1 MTARVV
7 TTTRKELS
15 KQIVNPGT
23 YYYAYNAFKISVGY
37 PHVSEMNASNTSSD
51 SGEITL
57 DTDKEFYELA
67 VFINGEIL
75 YPCICIPG
83 LLGNILT
90 LVVLSQTN
98 MLSSTNA
105 FLSALAVSDMV
116 SLLNDLVYFS
126 VMVLSNSQPEIAYH
140 IYVHV
145 YPFAHFVF
153 NISNSVSSWLTV
165 SVAIERFLL
174 VCFPAKSRT
183 MCTRPRAI
191 AGTIVINVVMLTISL
206 PYAFRYKTIQVVD
219 NWSNKTS
226 LQLNL
231 TDLWQEDN
239 FSVYYSWS
247 LNFLRC
253 NIPLILLII
262 LNACII
268 KALLKLR
275 AKNRSRYI
283 HRQRVTF
290 MLIIIIMKF
299 LFCTTPDAVLSTFY
313 GYGYTEDNF
322 KVRGIRE
329 FTDML
334 LALNAATN
342 FVVYCV
348 LSVTFR
354 MNCRKLFCHREVPN
368 GALGK
373 RRSVYKLLSDRSIFW
388 KQNKKS
394 SCSL

>member
-1 MTARVV
+1 MRLTIKILIFAVSAWDLISCV
-7 TTTRKELS
+7 QGSLIWKF
-15 KQIVNPGT
+15 PGT
-23 YYYAYNAFKISVGY
+23 GNPQCNEMDPLNDTNNSS
-37 PHVSEMNASNTSSD
+37 SELESD
-51 SGEITL
+51 
-57 DTDKEFYELA
+57 KNFYELA
-67 VFINGEIL
+67 VFINGVIL

-83 LLGNILT
+83 LLGNVLT

-116 SLLNDLVYFS
+116 SLINDIIYFS
-126 VMVLSNSQPEIAYH
+126 VMVLSKSSPEVAYH

-153 NISNSVSSWLTV
+153 NIANSVSSWLTV

-183 MCTRPRAI
+183 MCTRSRAI
-191 AGTIVINVVMLTISL
+191 AGTVVINAVMLSVSL
-206 PYAFRYKTIQVVD
+206 PYAFRYKAVPVFD
-219 NWSNKTS
+219 NTRNVTM
-226 LQLNL
+226 LELNL
-231 TDLWQEDN
+231 TNLWKDEQ
-239 FSVYYSWS
+239 FSVYYSWCI
-247 LNFLRC
+247 NFLRC
-253 NIPLILLII
+253 NIPLVILII

-299 LFCTTPDAVLSTFY
+299 LLCTTPDAILSTFY
-313 GYGYTEDNF
+313 GYGYTEDNYR
-322 KVRGIRE
+322 VRGIRE

-334 LALNAATN
+334 LALNAGTN

-354 MNCRKLFCHREVPN
+354 MNCRKLFCHKEVPN
-368 GALGK
+368 GASRDK
-373 RRSVYKLLSDRSIFW
+373 KSVYKLLSDKSIFW
-388 KQNKKS
+388 KQNKKNNS
-394 SCSL
+394 SL

>member
-1 MTARVV
+1 MMQITIKISHFA
-7 TTTRKELS
+7 LS
-15 KQIVNPGT
+15 AWCLISCVQGSLTWKFPGT
-23 YYYAYNAFKISVGY
+23 GNPRCNEMEPLNNTNGSS
-37 PHVSEMNASNTSSD
+37 SELESD
-51 SGEITL
+51 
-57 DTDKEFYELA
+57 KKFYELA
-67 VFINGEIL
+67 VFINGVIL

-116 SLLNDLVYFS
+116 SLINDIIYFS
-126 VMVLSNSQPEIAYH
+126 VMVLSKSNPEVAYH

-153 NISNSVSSWLTV
+153 NIANSVSSWLTV

-191 AGTIVINVVMLTISL
+191 AGTVVINAVMLSVSL
-206 PYAFRYKTIQVVD
+206 PYALRYKAVPVFD
-219 NWSNKTS
+219 GSSNTTL

-231 TDLWQEDN
+231 TDLWQDEQ
-239 FSVYYSWS
+239 FSVYYSWCI
-247 LNFLRC
+247 NFLRC
-253 NIPLILLII
+253 NIPLVILII

-299 LFCTTPDAVLSTFY
+299 LLCTTPDAILSTFY
-313 GYGYTEDNF
+313 GYGYTEDNYR
-322 KVRGIRE
+322 VRGIRE

-334 LALNAATN
+334 LALNAGTN

-354 MNCRKLFCHREVPN
+354 MNCRKLFCHKEIPN
-368 GALGK
+368 GASRDK
-373 RRSVYKLLSDRSIFW
+373 KSVYKLLSDKSIFW
-388 KQNKKS
+388 KQNKKNNS
-394 SCSL
+394 SL

>member
-1 MTARVV
+1 MAQQNFTNNSLP
-7 TTTRKELS
+7 E
-15 KQIVNPGT
+15 VN
-23 YYYAYNAFKISVGY
+23 N
-37 PHVSEMNASNTSSD
+37 
-51 SGEITL
+51 
-57 DTDKEFYELA
+57 DKKFYELA

-90 LVVLSQTN
+90 LVVLSQKN

-105 FLSALAVSDMV
+105 FLSALAVADLV
-116 SLLNDLVYFS
+116 SLINDIIYFS
-126 VMVLSNSQPEIAYH
+126 VMVLSNYKPEMAHH
-140 IYVHV
+140 IYVYV
-145 YPFAHFVF
+145 YPYAHFVF
-153 NISNSVSSWLTV
+153 NIANSVSSWLTV

-174 VCFPAKSRT
+174 VCLPAKSRT
-183 MCTRPRAI
+183 ICTRLRAI
-191 AGTIVINVVMLTISL
+191 AGTVVINVVMLTVSL
-206 PYAFRYKTIQVVD
+206 PYAFRYKTIRTFD
-219 NWSNKTS
+219 SSTNTS
-226 LQLNL
+226 SLALNV
-231 TDLWQEDN
+231 TDLWQDN
-239 FSVYYSWS
+239 AFSVYYSWS

-253 NIPLILLII
+253 NIPLVVLII

-283 HRQRVTF
+283 HRQKVTF

-299 LFCTTPDAVLSTFY
+299 LLCTTPDAVLSTFY
-313 GYGYTEDNF
+313 GYGYTEDDYR
-322 KVRGIRE
+322 VRGIRE

-354 MNCRKLFCHREVPN
+354 LNCKKLFCNKEVPH
-368 GALGK
+368 GAAREK
-373 RRSVYKLLSDRSIFW
+373 RTVYKILSDRSIFW

-394 SCSL
+394 SSSLWIIHG

>member
-1 MTARVV
+1 MRTSINALLFNFVCCICADL
-7 TTTRKELS
+7 TRAWKF
-15 KQIVNPGT
+15 PG
-23 YYYAYNAFKISVGY
+23 IGY
-37 PHVSEMNASNTSSD
+37 PHSGSMSGDNATNG
-51 SGEITL
+51 SGVV
-57 DTDKEFYELA
+57 DPDKEFYELA

-90 LVVLSQTN
+90 LVVLSKAN

-116 SLLNDLVYFS
+116 SLINDIIYFS
-126 VMVLSNSQPEIAYH
+126 VMVLSNSCPDIAYH
-140 IYVHV
+140 IYVHF

-153 NISNSVSSWLTV
+153 NIANSVSSWLTV

-191 AGTIVINVVMLTISL
+191 AGAVIINVVMLTVSM
-206 PYAFRYKTIQVVD
+206 PYAFRYKTVQVFD
-219 NWSNKTS
+219 DLKNQTS
-226 LQLNL
+226 LKLNL
-231 TDLWQEDN
+231 TSLWQGDT

-247 LNFLRC
+247 INFLRC
-253 NIPLILLII
+253 NIPLTLLII

-283 HRQRVTF
+283 HRQKVTF
-290 MLIIIIMKF
+290 MLVIIIMKF
-299 LFCTTPDAVLSTFY
+299 LLCTTPDAILSTFY
-313 GYGYTEDNF
+313 KYGYTEDNF
-322 KVRGIRE
+322 RVRGIRE

-334 LALNAATN
+334 LAFNAATN

-354 MNCRKLFCHREVPN
+354 MNCKKLFCHKEVPV
-368 GALGK
+368 GDGGD

-394 SCSL
+394 SCGL